1 VYRDSFRFCG
11 RESFLLREEND
22 RCTRTWCGLI
32 HKLFFLQEDDDLFIS
47 NICVT
52 NYFYCRRMTIFV
64 PGLVSILWLGII
76 FFAGGER
83 SVYQDLG

>member
-1 VYRDSFRFCG
+1 MYRDSFRFCG

-47 NICVT
+47 NIRLI
-52 NYFYCRRMTIFV
+52 NLK
-64 PGLVSILWLGII
+64 GNKLVL
-76 FFAGGER
+76 AGAFDVRKLLKRYSTLTPHKCGNM
-83 SVYQDLG
+83 YD